1 MISFVQDADHISD
14 RLTSLKRELSDIRIE
29 NALYWSRSTHTEAEK
44 VGRALNQERV
54 LRIKWELSALMKR
67 CA

>member
-29 NALYWSRSTHTEAEK
+29 NVSS
-44 VGRALNQERV
+44 
-54 LRIKWELSALMKR
+54 
-67 CA
+67 